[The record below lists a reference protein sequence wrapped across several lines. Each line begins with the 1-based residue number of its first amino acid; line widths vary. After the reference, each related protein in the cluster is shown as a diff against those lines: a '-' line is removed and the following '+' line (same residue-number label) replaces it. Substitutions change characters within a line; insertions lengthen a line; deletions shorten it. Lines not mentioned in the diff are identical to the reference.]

1 MLPTKLACFM
11 CFSFLWFGVGG
22 FILLLGIASKD
33 ALSYRSAAI
42 DKIVR
47 ENFTS
52 DNLKEVLS
60 LVGKSLTDS
69 IQIPADRA
77 LESVWGS
84 LRSLHAFNESWD
96 GSIEEPRRA

>member
-60 LVGKSLTDS
+60 TWAVFFLDS
-69 IQIPADRA
+69 QRSNGPLSCSRI
-77 LESVWGS
+77 G
-84 LRSLHAFNESWD
+84 LRKPVLLGLHSAT
-96 GSIEEPRRA
+96 